1 MSKLSKNSCATP
13 NASGALTN
21 DIPSALSQ
29 VYNKLKRVK
38 TSGKNADYIPE
49 LKKVNPNLYAI
60 SIYTVDGRSYNIG
73 DSSHEF
79 AIESASKVFTLALA
93 LQERGVK
100 QLAKLIGT
108 QQTATV
114 FNSVAA
120 VEESENHT
128 INSFEN
134 GGAMATTSLLYDKNQ
149 KKFEKKIFDN
159 MSRFAGRKLSYSYPI
174 YHSEITNSDHNMA
187 ICYLLKSYGRFY
199 GDVAS
204 SLDVYTK
211 QCSMLVTSQDC
222 AIMAAT
228 IANRGV
234 NPKTGDNVLDK
245 KFLPYILTHMASN
258 GLYEYSETWMTD
270 VGCPAKSGVGG
281 VLIIVVPGVMGIGI
295 ISPPLDKHGNS
306 AKGIL
311 TAELL
316 SQLLRLGVYKS

>member
-1 MSKLSKNSCATP
+1 MDMV
-13 NASGALTN
+13 LT
-21 DIPSALSQ
+21 Q
-29 VYNKLKRVK
+29 VYNKLKRAK

-49 LKKVNPNLYAI
+49 LKKVNPNLFAI

-73 DSSHEF
+73 DFSHEF

-100 QLAKLIGT
+100 QLSQLIGT
-108 QQTATV
+108 QQTSTA
-114 FNSVAA
+114 FNSICAI
-120 VEESENHT
+120 EESANHT

-134 GGAMATTSLLYDKNQ
+134 GGAIATTSLLYDKNQ

-159 MSRFAGRKLSYSYPI
+159 MSLFAGRKLSYSYPI
-174 YHSEITNSDHNMA
+174 YRSEITNSDHNMA

-199 GDVAS
+199 GDVTS

-228 IANRGV
+228 LANRGV

-306 AKGIL
+306 SKGIL
-311 TAELL
+311 AAELL
-316 SQLLRLGVYKS
+316 SKHLRLGVYNS

>member
-1 MSKLSKNSCATP
+1 MPCPTNTKVDTTMDMLPTV
-13 NASGALTN
+13 LT
-21 DIPSALSQ
+21 Q
-29 VYNKLKRVK
+29 VYNKLKRTK
-38 TSGKNADYIPE
+38 TSGKNASYIPE
-49 LKKVNPNLYAI
+49 LKKVNPNLFAI
-60 SIYTVDGRSYNIG
+60 SIFTVDGRSYNIG
-73 DSSHEF
+73 DTSHEF

-108 QQTATV
+108 QQTSTA
-114 FNSVAA
+114 FNSICAI
-120 VEESENHT
+120 EESPTHT

-134 GGAMATTSLLYDKNQ
+134 GGAIATTSLLYDKNQ

-159 MSRFAGRKLSYSYPI
+159 MSLFAGRKLSYSYPI
-174 YHSEITNSDHNMA
+174 YRSEITNSDHNMA
-187 ICYLLKSYGRFY
+187 ISYLLKSYGRFY
-199 GDVAS
+199 GDVVS

-228 IANRGV
+228 LANRGT
-234 NPKTGDNVLDK
+234 NPKTGVDVLDK

-311 TAELL
+311 AAELL
-316 SQLLRLGVYKS
+316 SQHLGLGVYKS

>member
-1 MSKLSKNSCATP
+1 MNALAKNANATMDMVPSVLSH
-13 NASGALTN
+13 
-21 DIPSALSQ
+21 
-29 VYNKLKRVK
+29 VYNKLKRTK
-38 TSGKNADYIPE
+38 TSGKNADYIPD
-49 LKKVNPNLYAI
+49 LKKVNPNLFAI

-73 DSSHEF
+73 DTSHEF

-108 QQTATV
+108 QQTSTA
-114 FNSVAA
+114 FNSIAA
-120 VEESENHT
+120 IEESSNHT

-134 GGAMATTSLLYDKNQ
+134 GGAIATTSLLYDKNQ

-159 MSRFAGRKLSYSYPI
+159 MNRFAGRKLSYSYPI
-174 YHSEITNSDHNMA
+174 YRSEITHSDHNMA
-187 ICYLLKSYGRFY
+187 IAYLLKSYGRFY
-199 GDVAS
+199 GDVVS

-228 IANRGV
+228 LANRGV
-234 NPKTGDNVLDK
+234 NPKTGVDVLDK

-281 VLIIVVPGVMGIGI
+281 ALIIVVPGVMGIGI

-311 TAELL
+311 AAELL
-316 SQLLRLGVYKS
+316 SKHLRLGVYKS

>member
-1 MSKLSKNSCATP
+1 MNRDCPTNTRLNTNMDMVP
-13 NASGALTN
+13 TVLT
-21 DIPSALSQ
+21 Q
-29 VYNKLKRVK
+29 VYNKLKRTK
-38 TSGKNADYIPE
+38 TSGKNASYIPD
-49 LKKVNPNLYAI
+49 LKKVNPNLFAI

-73 DSSHEF
+73 DFSHEF

-100 QLAKLIGT
+100 QVAKLIGT
-108 QQTATV
+108 QQTSTA
-114 FNSVAA
+114 FNSIAA
-120 VEESENHT
+120 VEESSNHT

-159 MSRFAGRKLSYSYPI
+159 MNLFAGRKLSLSYPI
-174 YHSEITNSDHNMA
+174 YRSEITHSDHNMA

-199 GDVAS
+199 GDVVS

-228 IANRGV
+228 LANRGK
-234 NPKTGDNVLDK
+234 NPKTGVDVLDK

-281 VLIIVVPGVMGIGI
+281 ALIIVVPGVMGIGI
-295 ISPPLDKHGNS
+295 LSPPLDKHGNS

-311 TAELL
+311 AAELL
-316 SQLLRLGVYKS
+316 SKHLRLGVYNS